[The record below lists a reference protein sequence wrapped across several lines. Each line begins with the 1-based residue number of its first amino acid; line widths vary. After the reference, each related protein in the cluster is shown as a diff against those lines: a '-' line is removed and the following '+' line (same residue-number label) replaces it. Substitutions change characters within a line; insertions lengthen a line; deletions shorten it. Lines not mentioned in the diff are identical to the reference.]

1 MAVIAFP
8 SSETDEIAR
17 MCWTSVAF
25 TGSQNVR
32 SLAFTIKNVLSFSF
46 DRFFINP
53 FNMAYTMIGMDN
65 PIILF
70 IFRFHAIFHLFTLF
84 LCF

>member
-1 MAVIAFP
+1 
-8 SSETDEIAR
+8 
-17 MCWTSVAF
+17 
-25 TGSQNVR
+25 
-32 SLAFTIKNVLSFSF
+32 
-46 DRFFINP
+46 
-53 FNMAYTMIGMDN
+53 MAYTMIGMDN